1 MRTVILAAAAFAAF
15 AAPAMADTIK
25 EMTTHGIVMTFG
37 GQDID
42 VTYTPDGKFS
52 AAGGQ
57 VTGTWAVKG
66 EELCTQS
73 NVDPTERCVA
83 FPKDKKSGDSFELTT
98 PQGTVTIKI
107 N

>member
-1 MRTVILAAAAFAAF
+1 MRVFGLTLFAATLV
-15 AAPAMADTIK
+15 AAPALADTIK
-25 EMTTHGIVMTFG
+25 EMTGHGIVLTAA

-42 VTYTPDGKFS
+42 VDYTPDGKFS

-57 VTGTWAVKG
+57 VTGTWRVDGDK
-66 EELCTQS
+66 LCSTS

-98 PQGTVTIKI
+98 EQGSVTIRIK
-107 N
+107 

>member
-1 MRTVILAAAAFAAF
+1 MRRLILALAVSTAF
-15 AAPAMADTIK
+15 AAPALADTIK
-25 EMTTHGIVMTFG
+25 EMTTHGIILTVG

-57 VTGTWAVKG
+57 VTGTWTVKSDQ
-66 EELCTQS
+66 LCSSS

-83 FPKDKKSGDSFELTT
+83 FPKDKKSGDSFEVTT
-98 PQGTVTIKI
+98 PQGSATIKI